1 MYQALYRKYRPTN
14 FDEVTGQEIIKKTLQ
29 NAILNNK
36 ISHAYLFTGPRGTGK
51 TSIAKILAK
60 TVNCVCLQGYMPCN
74 ECVNCTQIDNKQSND
89 IIEIDAASNN
99 GIDEIREIRNK
110 ASLVPTTGKYKVYII
125 DEVHMLT
132 TGAFNAL
139 LKTLEEPPSHVIFIL
154 ATTEP
159 HKIPATILSRCQRF
173 DFKRI
178 ANIDLVER
186 LKYIIKQEKI
196 GIEDDAINEI
206 ARLSDGG
213 MRDSI
218 SLLDQALA
226 YSPQSISLE
235 DIHEI
240 NGSLPIEKLSNF
252 VSLILEKN
260 IDKLL
265 NLIDD
270 FNDSGKNLIKISE
283 EIINYLKNILL
294 YKISPI
300 YLKNITNNYQIYEE
314 ASKNISKELI
324 IELISKFNMSM
335 NDIKL
340 SSDPKLSMELLI
352 IKECSDL
359 EESKQNRIYNKELK
373 VDKLT
378 NVKSEEKTE
387 EKSDSKKVLSNQKK
401 NIFEDK
407 INNKTIE
414 IKDEIDQNSKL
425 MEEFKKN
432 RINNALAKFDKNLL
446 INLRRSL
453 YKVEDYLLDENYS
466 VFASMIIDG
475 ELKATSDEYLVFVF
489 KTENLSL
496 EFNKN
501 IVTVQELFEK
511 IFNKLYKVISTDDI
525 SWEIIKKDF
534 NNKSVVFE
542 YIEEQQDLE
551 KKISMNNYKNEVK
564 ELDNIF
570 GDIVEYN

>member
-1 MYQALYRKYRPTN
+1 MYQALYRKYRPSN
-14 FDEVTGQEIIKKTLQ
+14 FDEVTGQEIIKKTLE
-29 NAILNNK
+29 NAIINNK

-60 TVNCVCLQGYMPCN
+60 TVNCTNLDGYMPCN
-74 ECVNCTQIDNKQSND
+74 KCVNCTQIEYKQSND

-110 ASLVPTTGKYKVYII
+110 VNLVPSTGKYKVYII

-139 LKTLEEPPSHVIFIL
+139 LKTLEEPPAHVIFIL
-154 ATTEP
+154 ATTDP

-178 ANIDLVER
+178 TTINLVER
-186 LKYIIKQEKI
+186 LKYIIDQEKI
-196 GIEDDAINEI
+196 NIDVDAINEI

-226 YSPQSISLE
+226 YSPKNISLE

-240 NGSLPIEKLSNF
+240 NGSLPIKKISDF
-252 VSLILEKN
+252 VNLILEKN
-260 IDKLL
+260 IGKLL
-265 NLIDD
+265 NLIDE
-270 FNDSGKNLIKISE
+270 FNDSGKSLIKISE

-294 YKISPI
+294 YKISPE
-300 YLKNITNNYQIYEE
+300 YLKNITNNYQIYDNT
-314 ASKNISKELI
+314 AKNVTKEQVIS
-324 IELISKFNMSM
+324 LISKFNNSM
-335 NDIKL
+335 NDIKV

-352 IKECSDL
+352 IKECSILDGIDPVKPSHIDL
-359 EESKQNRIYNKELK
+359 KSKQSDNEKTIEYASDKNIIVHKDDDVLKIKVDKKELK
-373 VDKLT
+373 FK
-378 NVKSEEKTE
+378 EEINL
-387 EKSDSKKVLSNQKK
+387 DSQ
-401 NIFEDK
+401 
-407 INNKTIE
+407 
-414 IKDEIDQNSKL
+414 L

-432 RINNALAKFDKNLL
+432 RINNALARFDKNLL
-446 INLRRSL
+446 MNLRNNL

-466 VFASMIIDG
+466 NFASMIVDG
-475 ELKATSDEYLVFVF
+475 ELKATSDEYMVFVF
-489 KTENLSL
+489 KTSNLSS
-496 EFNKN
+496 EFNNN
-501 IVTVQELFEK
+501 ILIVQELFEK
-511 IFNKLYKVISTDDI
+511 IFDKLYKVISTDDI

-534 NNKSVVFE
+534 NNKSMVFE
-542 YIEEQQDLE
+542 YIEEPQELE
-551 KKISMNNYKNEVK
+551 QKIVMNNSTTEIK

>member
-1 MYQALYRKYRPTN
+1 MYQALYRKYRPNN

-60 TVNCVCLQGYMPCN
+60 TVNCISLQGYMPCN
-74 ECVNCTQIDNKQSND
+74 ECVNCTQINDKQSND

-110 ASLVPTTGKYKVYII
+110 ANLVPTTGKYKVYII

-178 ANIDLVER
+178 ANIDLIER

-196 GIEDDAINEI
+196 NIEDDAINEI

-226 YSPQSISLE
+226 YSPQNISLE

-260 IDKLL
+260 IEKLL
-265 NLIDD
+265 NLIDE

-283 EIINYLKNILL
+283 EIISYLKNILL
-294 YKISPI
+294 YKISPD

-314 ASKNISKELI
+314 AAKNISKELI

-352 IKECSDL
+352 IKECSNL
-359 EESKQNRIYNKELK
+359 EETKQKEVHHKEMKADK
-373 VDKLT
+373 VINTKEKEKLI
-378 NVKSEEKTE
+378 
-387 EKSDSKKVLSNQKK
+387 NQKTLLNQDN
-401 NIFEDK
+401 NICEVEIENKSIK
-407 INNKTIE
+407 IR
-414 IKDEIDQNSKL
+414 DEIDQNSKL

-432 RINNALAKFDKNLL
+432 RINNALARFDKNIL
-446 INLRRSL
+446 ISLRKSL

-501 IVTVQELFEK
+501 IVIVQELFEK
-511 IFNKLYKVISTDDI
+511 IFDKLYKVISTDDI
-525 SWEIIKKDF
+525 SWEMIKKDF

>member
-226 YSPQSISLE
+226 YSPQNISLE

-260 IDKLL
+260 IEKLL

-294 YKISPI
+294 YKISPN
-300 YLKNITNNYQIYEE
+300 YLKNVTNNYQIYEE
-314 ASKNISKELI
+314 AAKNISKELI

-359 EESKQNRIYNKELK
+359 EELKQNRIYNNELK

-387 EKSDSKKVLSNQKK
+387 EKSDNQKVLLNQKK

-407 INNKTIE
+407 IVNKTIE

-466 VFASMIIDG
+466 IFASMIIDG

>member
-196 GIEDDAINEI
+196 DIEDDAVNEI

-270 FNDSGKNLIKISE
+270 FNDSGKNLIKIFE

-359 EESKQNRIYNKELK
+359 EELKQNRIYNNELK

-387 EKSDSKKVLSNQKK
+387 ERSDNEKVLLNQKK

-407 INNKTIE
+407 IVNKTIE

-466 VFASMIIDG
+466 IFASMIIDG

>member
-1 MYQALYRKYRPTN
+1 MYQALYRKYRPNN
-14 FDEVTGQEIIKKTLQ
+14 FDEVTGQETIKKTLQ

-36 ISHAYLFTGPRGTGK
+36 ISHAYLFAGPRGTGK

-60 TVNCVCLQGYMPCN
+60 TVNCSNLDGYMPCN
-74 ECVNCTQIDNKQSND
+74 ECVNCTQINNKQSND

-110 ASLVPTTGKYKVYII
+110 ANLVPTTGKYKVYII

-139 LKTLEEPPSHVIFIL
+139 LKTLEEPPAHIIFIL

-178 ANIDLVER
+178 STIDLVER
-186 LKYIIKQEKI
+186 LKYIIEEEKI
-196 GIEDDAINEI
+196 NIDEDAINEI

-226 YSPQSISLE
+226 YSPKNISLE

-240 NGSLPIEKLSNF
+240 NGSLPIVKLSTFVNF
-252 VSLILEKN
+252 ILAKN
-260 IDKLL
+260 IVQLL
-265 NLIDD
+265 KLIDE

-283 EIINYLKNILL
+283 EIVSYLKNILL
-294 YKISPI
+294 YKISPE
-300 YLKNITNNYQIYEE
+300 YLKNLTNNYQIYEE
-314 ASKNISKELI
+314 ASNNITKEQV
-324 IELISKFNMSM
+324 IELISKFNNSM

-352 IKECSDL
+352 IKECS
-359 EESKQNRIYNKELK
+359 N
-373 VDKLT
+373 
-378 NVKSEEKTE
+378 SEEKFTKVSFDNPKLDEQANIKTTE
-387 EKSDSKKVLSNQKK
+387 DLIKVNETIKIDSVVYDHKLDKK
-401 NIFEDK
+401 NIQDK
-407 INNKTIE
+407 EENTCDLEMI
-414 IKDEIDQNSKL
+414 
-425 MEEFKKN
+425 EEFKKI
-432 RINNALAKFDKNLL
+432 RINNALAKFDKNIL
-446 INLRRSL
+446 INLRKNL
-453 YKVEDYLLDENYS
+453 YKIEDYLLDENYS
-466 VFASMIIDG
+466 NFASMIIDG
-475 ELKATSDEYLVFVF
+475 ELKATSDEYMVFVF
-489 KTENLSL
+489 KTENLSF
-496 EFNKN
+496 EFNNN
-501 IVTVQELFEK
+501 ILIVQELFEK
-511 IFNKLYKVISTDDI
+511 IFNKYYKVISTDNI

-534 NNKSVVFE
+534 NNKSVIFK
-542 YIEEQQDLE
+542 YIEEPHDLE
-551 KKISMNNYKNEVK
+551 EKVSMSNSKNEIK

>member
-74 ECVNCTQIDNKQSND
+74 KCVNCTQIDNKQSND

-196 GIEDDAINEI
+196 DIEDDAINEI

-226 YSPQSISLE
+226 YSPQNISLE

-260 IDKLL
+260 IEKLL

-294 YKISPI
+294 YKISPN
-300 YLKNITNNYQIYEE
+300 YLKNVINNYQIYEE
-314 ASKNISKELI
+314 AAKNISKELI

-359 EESKQNRIYNKELK
+359 EELKQNRIYNNELK

-387 EKSDSKKVLSNQKK
+387 EKSDNEKVLLNQKK

-407 INNKTIE
+407 IVNKTIE

-466 VFASMIIDG
+466 IFASMIIDG

-551 KKISMNNYKNEVK
+551 KRISMNNYKNEVK

>member
-1 MYQALYRKYRPTN
+1 MYQALYRKYRPNN

-36 ISHAYLFTGPRGTGK
+36 ISHAYLFAGPRGTGK
-51 TSIAKILAK
+51 TSVAKILAK
-60 TVNCVCLQGYMPCN
+60 TVNCSNLDGYMPCN
-74 ECVNCTQIDNKQSND
+74 ECVNCTQINNKQSND

-110 ASLVPTTGKYKVYII
+110 ANLVPTTGKYKVYII

-139 LKTLEEPPSHVIFIL
+139 LKTLEEPPAHIIFIL

-178 ANIDLVER
+178 STIDLVER
-186 LKYIIKQEKI
+186 LKYIIEEEKI
-196 GIEDDAINEI
+196 NIDEDAINEI

-226 YSPQSISLE
+226 YSPKNISLE

-240 NGSLPIEKLSNF
+240 NGSLPIVKLSTFVNF
-252 VSLILEKN
+252 ILAKN
-260 IDKLL
+260 IVQLL
-265 NLIDD
+265 KLIDE

-283 EIINYLKNILL
+283 EIVSYLKNILL
-294 YKISPI
+294 YKISPE
-300 YLKNITNNYQIYEE
+300 YLKNLTNNYQIYEE
-314 ASKNISKELI
+314 ASNNITKEQV
-324 IELISKFNMSM
+324 IELISKFNNSM

-352 IKECSDL
+352 IKECS
-359 EESKQNRIYNKELK
+359 N
-373 VDKLT
+373 
-378 NVKSEEKTE
+378 SEEKFTKVSFDNPKLDEQANIKTTE
-387 EKSDSKKVLSNQKK
+387 DLIKVNETIKIDSVVYDHKLDKK
-401 NIFEDK
+401 NIQDK
-407 INNKTIE
+407 EENTCDLEMI
-414 IKDEIDQNSKL
+414 
-425 MEEFKKN
+425 EEFKKI
-432 RINNALAKFDKNLL
+432 RINNALAKFDKNIL
-446 INLRRSL
+446 INLRKNL
-453 YKVEDYLLDENYS
+453 YKIEDYLLDENYS
-466 VFASMIIDG
+466 NFASMIIDG
-475 ELKATSDEYLVFVF
+475 ELKATSDEYMVFVF
-489 KTENLSL
+489 KTENLSF
-496 EFNKN
+496 EFNNN
-501 IVTVQELFEK
+501 ILIVQELFEK
-511 IFNKLYKVISTDDI
+511 IFNKYYKVISTDNI

-534 NNKSVVFE
+534 NNKSVIFK
-542 YIEEQQDLE
+542 YIEEPHDLE
-551 KKISMNNYKNEVK
+551 EKVSMSNSKNEIK

>member
-1 MYQALYRKYRPTN
+1 MYQALYRKYRPNN

-60 TVNCVCLQGYMPCN
+60 TVNCINLDGYMPCN
-74 ECVNCTQIDNKQSND
+74 ECVNCTQINNKQSND

-110 ASLVPTTGKYKVYII
+110 ANLVPTTGKYKVYII

-139 LKTLEEPPSHVIFIL
+139 LKTLEEPPAHVIFIL

-178 ANIDLVER
+178 STTDLYDR
-186 LKYIIKQEKI
+186 LKYIIKKEEIKI
-196 GIEDDAINEI
+196 DDDAINEI

-226 YSPQSISLE
+226 YSPKNISLD

-240 NGSLPIEKLSNF
+240 NGSLPISKLSDF
-252 VSLILEKN
+252 VNLILEKN
-260 IDKLL
+260 IAQLL
-265 NLIDD
+265 KLIDD

-294 YKISPI
+294 YKISPE
-300 YLKNITNNYQIYEE
+300 YLKNSTNNYQVYEE
-314 ASKNISKELI
+314 AASKINKNQI
-324 IELISKFNMSM
+324 IELISKFNISI
-335 NDIKL
+335 NDIKV

-352 IKECSDL
+352 IKECSNS
-359 EESKQNRIYNKELK
+359 EELNFKKVINNDFKINKEISISLNENK
-373 VDKLT
+373 EKENKIIQTDSIACDVDI
-378 NVKSEEKTE
+378 N
-387 EKSDSKKVLSNQKK
+387 
-401 NIFEDK
+401 K
-407 INNKTIE
+407 INIQE
-414 IKDEIDQNSKL
+414 KDEINFNSQ
-425 MEEFKKN
+425 MIEEFKKI
-432 RINNALAKFDKNLL
+432 RINNALSKFDKNLL
-446 INLRRSL
+446 VNLRKSL

-466 VFASMIIDG
+466 NFASMIIDG
-475 ELKATSDEYLVFVF
+475 ELKATSDEYMVFVF
-489 KTENLSL
+489 KTTNLSF
-496 EFNKN
+496 EFNN
-501 IVTVQELFEK
+501 NVIIVQELFEK
-511 IFNKLYKVISTDDI
+511 IFNKLYKVIATDDI

-534 NNKSVVFE
+534 NNKSVIFK
-542 YIEEQQDLE
+542 YIEEPQDLE
-551 KKISMNNYKNEVK
+551 EKIAMSNSKNEIK

>member
-1 MYQALYRKYRPTN
+1 MYQALYRKYRPNN
-14 FDEVTGQEIIKKTLQ
+14 FDEVTGQEIIKKTLK

-60 TVNCVCLQGYMPCN
+60 TINCVSLDGYMPCDK
-74 ECVNCTQIDNKQSND
+74 CVNCTQTNNKQSND

-110 ASLVPTTGKYKVYII
+110 ANLVPTTGKYKVYII

-139 LKTLEEPPSHVIFIL
+139 LKTLEEPPAHVIFIL

-186 LKYIIKQEKI
+186 LRYIIEQEKI
-196 GIEDDAINEI
+196 KIDDDAINEI

-226 YSPQSISLE
+226 YSPKNISLD

-240 NGSLPIEKLSNF
+240 NGSLPIEKLSDF
-252 VSLILEKN
+252 VNLILEKN
-260 IDKLL
+260 IVQLL
-265 NLIDD
+265 KLIDE
-270 FNDSGKNLIKISE
+270 FNDTGKNLIKISE

-294 YKISPI
+294 YKISPE
-300 YLKNITNNYQIYEE
+300 YLKNLTNNYQIYDE
-314 ASKNISKELI
+314 AANNISKEQV
-324 IELISKFNMSM
+324 IELISKFNVSM

-352 IKECSDL
+352 IKECS
-359 EESKQNRIYNKELK
+359 N
-373 VDKLT
+373 
-378 NVKSEEKTE
+378 SEEL
-387 EKSDSKKVLSNQKK
+387 DLKKVLHTNLKISEQTNEKTKEISNNENELIQIGSVVCDVKFDKEQILDNEQSNFNLQK
-401 NIFEDK
+401 
-407 INNKTIE
+407 
-414 IKDEIDQNSKL
+414 ID
-425 MEEFKKN
+425 EFKKI
-432 RINNALAKFDKNLL
+432 RINNALARFDKNLL
-446 INLRRSL
+446 INLRKNL

-466 VFASMIIDG
+466 NFASMIIDG
-475 ELKATSDEYLVFVF
+475 ELKASSDEYMVFVF
-489 KTENLSL
+489 KTANLSI
-496 EFNKN
+496 EFNNN
-501 IVTVQELFEK
+501 ILIVQELFEK
-511 IFNKLYKVISTDDI
+511 IFNRLYKVISTDDI
-525 SWEIIKKDF
+525 SWEITKKDF

-542 YIEEQQDLE
+542 YIEEPQDLE
-551 KKISMNNYKNEVK
+551 QKISMSNSRNEIK

>member
-1 MYQALYRKYRPTN
+1 MYQALYRKYRPSN
-14 FDEVTGQEIIKKTLQ
+14 FDEVTGQEIIKKTLE
-29 NAILNNK
+29 NAIINNK

-60 TVNCVCLQGYMPCN
+60 TVNCADLEGYMPCN
-74 ECVNCTQIDNKQSND
+74 KCVNCTQIEYKQSND

-110 ASLVPTTGKYKVYII
+110 VNLVPSTGKYKVYII

-139 LKTLEEPPSHVIFIL
+139 LKTLEEPPAHVIFIL

-178 ANIDLVER
+178 TTINLVER
-186 LKYIIKQEKI
+186 LKYIIENEKI
-196 GIEDDAINEI
+196 NIDVDAINEI

-226 YSPQSISLE
+226 YSPKNISLD

-240 NGSLPIEKLSNF
+240 NGSLPIEKLSDF
-252 VSLILEKN
+252 VNLILEKN
-260 IDKLL
+260 IGKLL
-265 NLIDD
+265 NLIDE
-270 FNDSGKNLIKISE
+270 FNDSGKSLIKISE

-294 YKISPI
+294 YKISPE
-300 YLKNITNNYQIYEE
+300 YLKNITNNYHIYDST
-314 ASKNISKELI
+314 AQKVTKEQV
-324 IELISKFNMSM
+324 IELISKFNNSM
-335 NDIKL
+335 NDIKI

-352 IKECSDL
+352 IKECSVLDGISPTTTSHIDL
-359 EESKQNRIYNKELK
+359 KNKQ
-373 VDKLT
+373 
-378 NVKSEEKTE
+378 
-387 EKSDSKKVLSNQKK
+387 SDN
-401 NIFEDK
+401 E
-407 INNKTIE
+407 KTIE
-414 IKDEIDQNSKL
+414 YASNEKNIVHKNNANLEVKVEKEVSKFKEEKNSYSQI

-432 RINNALAKFDKNLL
+432 RINNALARFDKNLL
-446 INLRRSL
+446 MNLRNNL

-466 VFASMIIDG
+466 NFASMIVDS
-475 ELKATSDEYLVFVF
+475 ELKAVSDEYMVFVF
-489 KTENLSL
+489 KTSNLSS
-496 EFNKN
+496 EFNNN
-501 IVTVQELFEK
+501 IVIVQELFEK
-511 IFNKLYKVISTDDI
+511 IFDKLYKVISTDDI

-534 NNKSVVFE
+534 NNKSVVFK
-542 YIEEQQDLE
+542 YIEEPQELE
-551 KKISMNNYKNEVK
+551 QKIVMNNSTTEIK

>member
-1 MYQALYRKYRPTN
+1 MYQALYRKYRPNN

-60 TVNCVCLQGYMPCN
+60 TVNCTNPKGYMPCD
-74 ECVNCTQIDNKQSND
+74 ECVNCTQINNKQSND

-99 GIDEIREIRNK
+99 GIDEIREIRTK
-110 ASLVPTTGKYKVYII
+110 ANLVPTTGKYKVYII

-139 LKTLEEPPSHVIFIL
+139 LKTLEEPPAHVIFIL

-178 ANIDLVER
+178 ATIDLVER
-186 LKYIIKQEKI
+186 LRYIIDQEKI
-196 GIEDDAINEI
+196 KIDADAINEI

-226 YSPQSISLE
+226 YSPKNISLE

-240 NGSLPIEKLSNF
+240 NGSLPIVKLSDF
-252 VSLILEKN
+252 IKLMLEKN
-260 IDKLL
+260 IAQLL
-265 NLIDD
+265 KLIDE

-294 YKISPI
+294 YKISPE
-300 YLKNITNNYQIYEE
+300 YLKNLTNNYQIYEE
-314 ASKNISKELI
+314 AANNITKDQI
-324 IELISKFNMSM
+324 IELISKFNISI
-335 NDIKL
+335 NEIKL

-352 IKECSDL
+352 IKECS
-359 EESKQNRIYNKELK
+359 N
-373 VDKLT
+373 
-378 NVKSEEKTE
+378 SETLN
-387 EKSDSKKVLSNQKK
+387 SKKVINTD
-401 NIFEDK
+401 IK
-407 INNKTIE
+407 INEEINVNLNENK
-414 IKDEIDQNSKL
+414 IKENKIIQIDSIVYDIDIDKTNIQTKEELNFNPQII
-425 MEEFKKN
+425 EEFKN
-432 RINNALAKFDKNLL
+432 IRINNALSKFDKNLL
-446 INLRRSL
+446 INLRKNL

-466 VFASMIIDG
+466 NFASMIIDG
-475 ELKATSDEYLVFVF
+475 ELKATSDEYMVFVF
-489 KTENLSL
+489 KTANLSL
-496 EFNKN
+496 EFNNN
-501 IVTVQELFEK
+501 ITIVQELFEK
-511 IFNKLYKVISTDDI
+511 IFNKLYKVIATDDI

-534 NNKSVVFE
+534 NNKSVVFK
-542 YIEEQQDLE
+542 YIEEPQDLE
-551 KKISMNNYKNEVK
+551 EKISMSNSKNEIK

>member
-1 MYQALYRKYRPTN
+1 MYQALYRKYRPEN
-14 FDEVTGQEIIKKTLQ
+14 FNEVTGQEIIKRTLE

-60 TVNCVCLQGYMPCN
+60 TVNCINLQGYMPCN
-74 ECVNCTQIDNKQSND
+74 KCVNCTQIENKQSND

-99 GIDEIREIRNK
+99 GVDEIREIRNK
-110 ASLVPTTGKYKVYII
+110 VNLVPSTGKYKVYII

-139 LKTLEEPPSHVIFIL
+139 LKTLEEPPAHVIFIL

-178 ANIDLVER
+178 ATTSIADR
-186 LKYIIKQEKI
+186 LNYIIEQEKI
-196 GIEDDAINEI
+196 NIDSDAVNEI

-226 YSPQSISLE
+226 YSPERIKLD

-240 NGSLPIEKLSNF
+240 NGSLPIEKLSIF
-252 VSLILEKN
+252 VNLILEKN
-260 IDKLL
+260 IEKLL
-265 NLIDD
+265 NLIDE
-270 FNDSGKNLIKISE
+270 FNDSGKSLIKISE

-294 YKISPI
+294 YKISPE
-300 YLKNITNNYQIYEE
+300 YLKNVTNNYEIYDV
-314 ASKNISKELI
+314 AAKRVTKEQV
-324 IELISKFNMSM
+324 IELISKFNTSI
-335 NDIKL
+335 NDIKV

-352 IKECSDL
+352 IKECSIPDQIVIKKESSVDINIYQSDNKQASEFKTKEQ
-359 EESKQNRIYNKELK
+359 EENNKEIIEVEIENK
-373 VDKLT
+373 VIE
-378 NVKSEEKTE
+378 VKEKT
-387 EKSDSKKVLSNQKK
+387 N
-401 NIFEDK
+401 F
-407 INNKTIE
+407 
-414 IKDEIDQNSKL
+414 NSQM

-432 RINNALAKFDKNLL
+432 RISNALAKFDKNLL
-446 INLRRSL
+446 LDLRKNL

-466 VFASMIIDG
+466 NFASMIVDG
-475 ELKATSDEYLVFVF
+475 ELKATSEEYLVFVF

-496 EFNKN
+496 EFNNN
-501 IVTVQELFEK
+501 IVIVQELFEK
-511 IFNKLYKVISTDDI
+511 IFNKSYRVISTDNI

-534 NNKSVVFE
+534 NNKSIIFE
-542 YIEEQQDLE
+542 YIEESPDLE
-551 KKISMNNYKNEVK
+551 KMVLANNTVSEIK